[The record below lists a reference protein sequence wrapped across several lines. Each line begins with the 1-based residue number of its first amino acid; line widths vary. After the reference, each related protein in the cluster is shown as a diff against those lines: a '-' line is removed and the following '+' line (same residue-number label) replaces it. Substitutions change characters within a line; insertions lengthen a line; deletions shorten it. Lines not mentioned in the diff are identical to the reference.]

1 MEFSNIKEGE
11 LDYIE
16 STKDTKEI
24 LEEYIQ
30 NK

>member
-1 MEFSNIKEGE
+1 MEISIIKEGE